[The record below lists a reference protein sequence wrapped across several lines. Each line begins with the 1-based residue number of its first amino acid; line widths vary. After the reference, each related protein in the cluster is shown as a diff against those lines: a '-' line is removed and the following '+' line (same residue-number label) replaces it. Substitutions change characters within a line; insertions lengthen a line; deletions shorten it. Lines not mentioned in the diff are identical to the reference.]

1 VTTLIACLNGVT
13 SRRQHPRV
21 PYTPE
26 EIADQ
31 ARRAV
36 VAGADALHIHPRD
49 PAGAETFEAE
59 RVAAT
64 LRSVRDSCPGIP
76 VGLSTGLWVTDH
88 DADRRLRLVEEWT
101 GPARPDF
108 ASVNVREEGA
118 EQLAAHLHAAAIGIE
133 AGVWSVDD
141 AQTLVESEMVGR
153 LLRVLVEPR
162 ESDPVKGLKRVRSI
176 DRILRAHDPGLRTL
190 HHGAG
195 ATTWP
200 IMRWSIQHGH
210 DIRVGLED
218 TTFLPDD
225 RRAQDNQELIEEAV
239 REIDRV
245 GRSVGA
251 NEHQGAKQT
260 TPAV

>member
-59 RVAAT
+59 SVAAT

-162 ESDPVKGLKRVRSI
+162 EADPVKALDKVRSI
-176 DRILRAHDPGLRTL
+176 DRILKAHDPALRKL

-251 NEHQGAKQT
+251 K
-260 TPAV
+260 

>member
-1 VTTLIACLNGVT
+1 MPCT
-13 SRRQHPRV
+13 S
-21 PYTPE
+21 T
-26 EIADQ
+26 
-31 ARRAV
+31 RA
-36 VAGADALHIHPRD
+36 D

-141 AQTLVESEMVGR
+141 AQTLVESEMVGQ

-210 DIRVGLED
+210 DVRVGLED

-245 GRSVGA
+245 GRSVA
-251 NEHQGAKQT
+251 AK
-260 TPAV
+260 